1 MLQKRALRCIC
12 NNELMYNTFYF
23 KYNNLK
29 IDDIVKLN
37 TVKFMLRARNYSLP
51 SNLQNLFKI
60 KSYGNLLFH
69 RIKIKKNIRKYC
81 YISNM
86 GTQYGN
92 TVME

>member
-1 MLQKRALRCIC
+1 
-12 NNELMYNTFYF
+12 MYNTFYF

-69 RIKIKKNIRKYC
+69 RIKIKKILENIVIYP
-81 YISNM
+81 IWEHNM
-86 GTQYGN
+86 GTQLWN
-92 TVME
+92 NLKKVLRITNNL